1 MKYTVERVEDNVVVL
16 ENENG
21 TFVEV
26 SSGLLP
32 ENITSGNIL
41 LFENN
46 SYRLI
51 ATADEE
57 RQKRIMEKYQKLF
70 NKNTKKN

>member
-1 MKYTVERVEDNVVVL
+1 MKYIVERIEDNVAVL
-16 ENENG
+16 EDENG
-21 TFVEV
+21 CFVEV
-26 SSGLLP
+26 SSKLLP
-32 ENITSGNIL
+32 ENIKSGNVL

-46 SYRLI
+46 SYSLI
-51 ATADEE
+51 DTVDEE